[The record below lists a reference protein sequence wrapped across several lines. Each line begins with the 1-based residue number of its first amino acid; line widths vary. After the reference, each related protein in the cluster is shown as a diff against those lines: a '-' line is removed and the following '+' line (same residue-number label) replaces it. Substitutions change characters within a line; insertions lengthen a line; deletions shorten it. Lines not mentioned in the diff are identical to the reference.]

1 MFSTEQVYT
10 PSIFYMNSAV
20 AEKTS
25 KSIILTYLYIDVVL
39 NFPIFLGIENNAK
52 LKQSKGYILCTY
64 VYIYKCNMYIYIIW
78 AQTLEIYLEQ
88 ASTQERSST

>member
-39 NFPIFLGIENNAK
+39 NFPIFLGIEN
-52 LKQSKGYILCTY
+52 
-64 VYIYKCNMYIYIIW
+64 
-78 AQTLEIYLEQ
+78 
-88 ASTQERSST
+88 